1 MAAIGMTCFVSS
13 VVFLLHSSGIRGLW
27 AFGENAFVFF
37 AALLL
42 LATNVWM
49 VLLYFSRQRK
59 ETK

>member
-13 VVFLLHSSGIRGLW
+13 VVFLLHPYGITGLL
-27 AFGENAFVFF
+27 ASGENAFVFF
-37 AALLL
+37 AAVLL
-42 LATNVWM
+42 LALSVWM